1 MLKKG
6 RRSESLC
13 FDRFS
18 RYLTSKSK
26 IIKLIIEKK
35 AKKTIYQWGLL
46 DNGMMEMADIV
57 IYTRPGC
64 GYCSMAKQLLNAK
77 GNEFTEYNIWSKDE
91 YRAEMIKRSGGAST
105 VPQIFIND
113 DHIGGSDDLYALDR
127 AGHLDGL
134 LSQSD

>member
-1 MLKKG
+1 M
-6 RRSESLC
+6 
-13 FDRFS
+13 
-18 RYLTSKSK
+18 
-26 IIKLIIEKK
+26 IIEKK

-105 VPQIFIND
+105 VPQIFING